1 MGDMESKFHEAYRN
15 MVLSYD
21 EEIRLLKQAL
31 IGKDIYAQ
39 SLAKKYK
46 DLQKKKEIN
55 EPDMALFVELANTK
69 EKLQETEAMLY
80 MATRYPEEI
89 EKIRGMMKV

>member
-1 MGDMESKFHEAYRN
+1 

-39 SLAKKYK
+39 SLLKKYK
-46 DLQKKKEIN
+46 DLQKKKEVSD
-55 EPDMALFVELANTK
+55 PDMALFQELADVK
-69 EKLQETEAMLY
+69 ERLQDTEAMLY
-80 MATRYPEEI
+80 MATRYPEEM
-89 EKIRGMMKV
+89 EKIRGMMRV